1 MEIMEIPKDILR
13 KIDELFPSMEDNV
26 IAKHLLEEIRLATA
40 NVGFAQLIR
49 SILTLSDGSLS
60 AIRKIIQSDFY
71 GDARDVI
78 KKAEDKLGNP
88 GHFFIPAFE
97 EIEKN
102 KK

>member
-1 MEIMEIPKDILR
+1 MEIPKDILK

-26 IAKHLLEEIRLATA
+26 VARHLLDEIRLATA

-49 SILTLSDGSLS
+49 SILVLSEGSLS

-78 KKAEDKLGNP
+78 TKAENKLGNP
-88 GHFFIPAFE
+88 GHHFIPAFD
-97 EIEKN
+97 EIEQ
-102 KK
+102 KKK